1 MSRNNNQTS
10 MGDRA
15 KALAQRVITATGAE
29 TRQAGQTFLYGH
41 AEASLGERHE
51 SELVVAAISYLNFT
65 GWSASAHRPWF
76 WQRRKKSDKP
86 GDGQVE
92 WVVKLRKK

>member
-15 KALAQRVITATGAE
+15 KAPAQGVITATGAE
-29 TRQAGQTFLYGH
+29 KRKAGQTFLFGH
-41 AEASLGERHE
+41 AEASQGERHE
-51 SELVVAAISYLNFT
+51 SELVAAAVSYLNFT

-76 WQRRKKSDKP
+76 WQRGKKSDKP
-86 GDGQVE
+86 GDGKVE